1 MVDHATGCSGEA
13 LPARRFQPAVP
24 WVSLSGRRQVA
35 VITVQ
40 AAAQRE
46 LRSDEVLVFDW
57 HHVAICCAGA
67 GETSLHAA
75 PGKSIAGSSTYRLLP
90 GDPVAPVYAHRQAY
104 PHLVDRDVTIDAR
117 RLFGRRQFRSNL
129 PSDFGLRASLGRLP
143 AQPSSPTPAE
153 VSDELRAAYR
163 RPVR

>member
-1 MVDHATGCSGEA
+1 MVGQATGCSGEA
-13 LPARRFQPAVP
+13 VRRDGPARRFRRDASNPP
-24 WVSLSGRRQVA
+24 YRGSLSGRRQVA

-67 GETSLHAA
+67 GETSLRAA
-75 PGKSIAGSSTYRLLP
+75 PGTSIAGSSTYRLLP

-143 AQPSSPTPAE
+143 AQPSSPTPRG
-153 VSDELRAAYR
+153 VH
-163 RPVR
+163 

>member
-1 MVDHATGCSGEA
+1 MC
-13 LPARRFQPAVP
+13 FQPAVP

-57 HHVAICCAGA
+57 HDVAICCAGA
-67 GETSLHAA
+67 GETSLRAA
-75 PGKSIAGSSTYRLLP
+75 PGTSIAGSSTYRLLP
-90 GDPVAPVYAHRQAY
+90 GDPVARVYAHRQAY

-143 AQPSSPTPAE
+143 AQPSSPTP
-153 VSDELRAAYR
+153 RGG
-163 RPVR
+163 VR